1 MTFYQEPTGYE
12 KTLLSD
18 LQGAWLCLREA
29 VVEGR
34 LFDWRANVLFHIDEA
49 MSWESVR
56 DLSRMKQALLLV
68 RNLIRQ
74 SSVDDEV
81 HCWVEQVDRLFAEL
95 AGVPN

>member
-1 MTFYQEPTGYE
+1 MPFYQEPVGYK

-34 LFDWRANVLFHIDEA
+34 LFDRRANVLFHIDEA

-56 DLSRMKQALLLV
+56 DWTKMKKALLLV
-68 RNLIRQ
+68 RNLILQ
-74 SSVDDEV
+74 AGVDEEV
-81 HCWVEQVDRLFAEL
+81 QFWLTEVDRLFLEL
-95 AGVPN
+95 TGF